1 MTLYI
6 PIKCILS
13 FFLGFCLGI
22 LLDSLVLSKYKGDG
36 WDDNDGAF

>member
-6 PIKCILS
+6 PVKCILA
-13 FFLGFCLGI
+13 FFLGVFLGI
-22 LLDSLVLSKYKGDG
+22 LFDSLVLSKYKGEG